1 MRIGIIDDEVFN
13 RLVLKKII
21 TENCPFASI
30 VVEDGSIE
38 SSISKINQHK
48 PSVLLLDVEIKNGT
62 SFDIIRGLN
71 YTPIIIFTTA
81 YEKYALQAIKSHAAD
96 YILKPIN
103 ELELL
108 TALTKCREKI
118 ITDSLIENQHA
129 QTFFTYSTNDEKKT
143 ILSSEI
149 LYFEGSGAYVF
160 CVTQTEKILLSKN
173 IGEIEKTLEEKHFIR
188 CHQSFIVN
196 LTHVVRFNQK
206 RNGNL
211 VLNNA
216 LEIPV
221 SQRKMKFVLTSLNKI
236 LRN

>member
-30 VVEDGSIE
+30 VIEDGSIE

-108 TALTKCREKI
+108 TALTKCHEKI
-118 ITDSLIENQHA
+118 ITDSLIENQHT